1 MRTIA
6 AAVFVGVL
14 YVALTVASIAVFD
27 GPLAACNH
35 VTTRTETA
43 HERTC

>member
-6 AAVFVGVL
+6 AAAFVGVL
-14 YVALTVASIAVFD
+14 YAVPTVASIAVFD
-27 GPLAACNH
+27 GPTAACNH

>member
-27 GPLAACNH
+27 GPSVASDH
-35 VTTRTETA
+35 VTSRT
-43 HERTC
+43 HDGG